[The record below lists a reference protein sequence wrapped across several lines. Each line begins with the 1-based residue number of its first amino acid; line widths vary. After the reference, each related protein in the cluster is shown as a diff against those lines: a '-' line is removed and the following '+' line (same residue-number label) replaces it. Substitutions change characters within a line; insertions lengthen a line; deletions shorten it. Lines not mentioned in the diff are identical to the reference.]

1 MLGLILEVG
10 IFSMH
15 EGKPD
20 KMKKLP
26 LERCAEHAAALLAL
40 LR

>member
-26 LERCAEHAAALLAL
+26 LERCAEHTAALLAL